1 MKPITFVLI
10 ALVLAVLFMGKGR
23 LPSSTGDANTKWT
36 IYGSMDC
43 GWTRKQIDH
52 MKEYGIKYKFVD
64 CSKKKCDGVKGFPT
78 TVHATGVRFE
88 GYNEFF
94 SNRE

>member
-1 MKPITFVLI
+1 MTYVLI
-10 ALVLAVLFMGKGR
+10 LLVLAIIAIGKW
-23 LPSSTGDANTKWT
+23 PSAATAAVGDSNWT

-52 MKEYGIKYKFVD
+52 MKKHGIKYTFVD
-64 CSKKKCDGVKGFPT
+64 CSKQKCEGVNGFPT
-78 TVHATGVRFE
+78 TVHKTGVRFE

-94 SNRE
+94 SNREES